1 MTVSTP
7 LSPSH
12 KMPVDAP
19 GLLAL
24 LEALS
29 DGLKFSQQQQQQQQ
43 TGLQSDSLLS
53 QSILL
58 LGHRGLEGREG

>member
-1 MTVSTP
+1 
-7 LSPSH
+7 
-12 KMPVDAP
+12 MPVDAP